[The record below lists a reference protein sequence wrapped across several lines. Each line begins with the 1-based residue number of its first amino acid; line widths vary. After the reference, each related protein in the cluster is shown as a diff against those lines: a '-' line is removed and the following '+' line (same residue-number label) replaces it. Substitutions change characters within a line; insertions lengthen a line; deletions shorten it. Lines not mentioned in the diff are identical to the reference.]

1 MSKLD
6 DFTTTSVNTL
16 PTAIRCG
23 QRRDHVTQLQ
33 IRMDMCKGGWSMPP
47 IPTPEVQ
54 EESHDAL
61 GAPKGLG

>member
-1 MSKLD
+1 MWAEERPCYAAADSD
-6 DFTTTSVNTL
+6 
-16 PTAIRCG
+16 G
-23 QRRDHVTQLQ
+23 HVQ
-33 IRMDMCKGGWSMPP
+33 GWSMPP